1 MLDGF
6 NAAFQLIFQAFENL
20 LEENYFFQLL
30 IALSLGIIII
40 VWLFNAIR
48 NRN

>member
-6 NAAFQLIFQAFENL
+6 NASFQLISQAFQNL
-20 LEENYFFQLL
+20 LAENYFFQLL

-40 VWLFNAIR
+40 FWLFNAIR

>member
-6 NAAFQLIFQAFENL
+6 NSAFQLMFQAFQNL

-30 IALSLGIIII
+30 IALCLGIIII
-40 VWLFNAIR
+40 IWLFNAIR
-48 NRN
+48 NRD